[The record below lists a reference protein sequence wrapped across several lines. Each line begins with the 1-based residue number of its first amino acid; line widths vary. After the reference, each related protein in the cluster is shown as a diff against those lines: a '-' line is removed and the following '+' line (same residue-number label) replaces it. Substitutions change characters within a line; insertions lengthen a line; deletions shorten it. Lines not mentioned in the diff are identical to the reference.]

1 MQNQI
6 VASAQQQQPKQVL
19 PVDFNKW
26 VRHYVHY
33 DSLTKSFQTQT
44 TNARQMKDSYEDRI
58 IDAMEASHMKNATIQ
73 IAGGKI
79 SLAEET
85 HPAPLTFI
93 NLEKILHEY
102 FVAKGSRYPDET
114 DSIMKFIK
122 EHRKQVTTQ
131 KLKREMFTAPALPP
145 PPSA

>member
-6 VASAQQQQPKQVL
+6 VPANTSVQKQVL
-19 PVDFNKW
+19 PPDFNKW

-44 TNARQMKDSYEDRI
+44 TNARQMKDSYEDLI

-79 SLAEET
+79 SLNEET
-85 HPAPLTFI
+85 HPAPLTFV

-102 FVAKGSRYPDET
+102 FVAKGSRFPNET
-114 DSIMKFIK
+114 ESIMKFIK
-122 EHRKQVTTQ
+122 EHRKQVTSQ
-131 KLKREMFTAPALPP
+131 KLKREMFSVPLPP
-145 PPSA
+145 PPPA